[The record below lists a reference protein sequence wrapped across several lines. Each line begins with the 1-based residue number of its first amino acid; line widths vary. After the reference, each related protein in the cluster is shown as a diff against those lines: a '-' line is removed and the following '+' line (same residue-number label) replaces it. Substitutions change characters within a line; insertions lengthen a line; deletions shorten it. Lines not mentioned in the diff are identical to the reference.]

1 MYPGVFTV
9 FWTALSCCQANFP
22 TDVSKCVDA
31 ATPEIV
37 ITPAPTSSP
46 TASVLPVVTSE
57 EITIPPI
64 PMTLINLPTPIELD
78 EIQKRGVENIL
89 MNSTSNDIESALNVT
104 VQSMKVS
111 TRMDAEEERNDTV
124 SLDIQPIVI
133 ATSEMAYSVPDV
145 SSSIVN
151 TLNKEKE
158 EISSQL
164 EKLFGPNKYTDNVIL
179 YFGEPISTPHIQPKP
194 ELAPVSGP
202 ESNDSGKGSN
212 NVLTIALASS
222 FSALLVVGC
231 GGLMIWRRQ
240 QQNKHELLTN
250 QIVATELSN
259 KLERD
264 SVVHQQT
271 TDESSNSRRE
281 LDRHDEGY
289 DGGNSSYMNSICNES
304 DFSYPATTD
313 ESSKEGDSVLGLL
326 YYDGPDSSE
335 SDEDGRQSRAASRA
349 SRRSKRSSRSKRSQN
364 SKASTSSH
372 KPKSRRSS
380 RRNSTMDKLDE
391 DTEYRHN
398 KRDPDGFDGST
409 IMSETKNGLEPQTQ
423 QGSTFVYR
431 GSSLSP
437 TTAPSIAGDSIFD
450 RYPTMRSSAGVES
463 VSSGVIY
470 PTRRSSL
477 ESLSPDPPGST
488 NVSYSDQRSIGTT
501 RSRGEESTRANS
513 VSVNSTGEHTGASL
527 LNQPEVKFG

>member
-1 MYPGVFTV
+1 M
-9 FWTALSCCQANFP
+9 
-22 TDVSKCVDA
+22 
-31 ATPEIV
+31 
-37 ITPAPTSSP
+37 TPAPTSSP
-46 TASVLPVVTSE
+46 TLSALPVVTSE

-64 PMTLINLPTPIELD
+64 PMTLINLPAPMEQLD
-78 EIQKRGVENIL
+78 ESQMRGVEDIL
-89 MNSTSNDIESALNVT
+89 MNSTTNDIESALNVT

-111 TRMDAEEERNDTV
+111 TRMDDAEEERIDVV
-124 SLDIQPIVI
+124 SLEIHPIVI
-133 ATSEMAYSVPDV
+133 ATLDMDYSVAEV
-145 SSSIVN
+145 SSSILN

-164 EKLFGPNKYTDNVIL
+164 KELFGPNIYTGNVVL
-179 YFGEPISTPHIQPKP
+179 YFGEPISTPYTQPQP
-194 ELAPVSGP
+194 PGPAPVSGS
-202 ESNDSGKGSN
+202 ESNDKGKGSN
-212 NVLTIALASS
+212 NVLTIALVSS

-240 QQNKHELLTN
+240 QQHKHELPTN
-250 QIVATELSN
+250 QIVVSELSN

-271 TDESSNSRRE
+271 TDESSNSHRQ
-281 LDRHDEGY
+281 LDRHDDGY
-289 DGGNSSYMNSICNES
+289 DGGNSSYMNSIGDES
-304 DFSYPATTD
+304 DFSYPTTD
-313 ESSKEGDSVLGLL
+313 ESSKEGNSVLGLL

-349 SRRSKRSSRSKRSQN
+349 SRRSRRSARSKRSQK
-364 SKASTSSH
+364 SKASASSQKH
-372 KPKSRRSS
+372 KSRRSS
-380 RRNSTMDKLDE
+380 RRNPTMDKLDE
-391 DTEYRHN
+391 DTEYRHS

-409 IMSETKNGLEPQTQ
+409 IMSETQNGSEPQTR

-463 VSSGVIY
+463 VSSGVMY

-488 NVSYSDQRSIGTT
+488 NVSYNEQRSIGT
-501 RSRGEESTRANS
+501 RSRGGESIRANS

-527 LNQPEVKFG
+527 RNQPEVKFG